1 MPTVRRTRTL
11 PRRRPAPLVA
21 LLAAALVAI
30 PLAAPVTG
38 TLAAQAPRANRTL
51 ISINP
56 LGLPFKWVSAEL
68 EQKATGLVTLGASF
82 SYIDLFDDAS
92 YLSFDG
98 KLRVYPNEEAFKG
111 FSLGLSMGLVRVAED
126 YSDRDDRSETA
137 PSLGVVADYN
147 WILGKS
153 RRVLVGTGVGAKRIF
168 GDDDDFSDV
177 NFAYPTFRFQV
188 GMIF

>member
-1 MPTVRRTRTL
+1 MPTSRRALRLSPGRTL
-11 PRRRPAPLVA
+11 ALGA
-21 LLAAALVAI
+21 LSATLLAVATV
-30 PLAAPVTG
+30 PA
-38 TLAAQAPRANRTL
+38 AAQAPRANRTL

-56 LGLPFKWVSAEL
+56 LGLPFKWISAEV
-68 EQKATGLVTLGASF
+68 EQKASQMITVGASV
-82 SYIDLFDDAS
+82 SYVDLFDDAS
-92 YLSFDG
+92 YTSFDA
-98 KLRVYPNEEAFKG
+98 KFRVYPNEEAFRG
-111 FSLGLSMGLVRVAED
+111 FALGISGGIVRVAED

-137 PSLGVVADYN
+137 PSIGVTADYN

-153 RRVLVGTGVGAKRIF
+153 KRVLVGTGVGAKRIF